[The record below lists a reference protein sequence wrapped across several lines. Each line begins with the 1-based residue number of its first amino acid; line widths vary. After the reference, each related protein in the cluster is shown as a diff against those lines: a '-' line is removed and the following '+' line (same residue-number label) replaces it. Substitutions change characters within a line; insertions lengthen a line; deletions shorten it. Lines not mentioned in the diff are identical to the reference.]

1 MKNAFFALRRSKH
14 SLLLAAGSLCLVVVL
29 AALLAGDIFTLPAS
43 LRHARN
49 PYDPARFGIPA
60 TIGGYKVLA
69 VFTSDNLDCMGPGEI
84 RLALQA
90 AAPNVD
96 AYLANNNLPAIQKEL
111 EQRGLNVEIEIDG
124 PGMTIAQIIREA
136 ARWNQGMDAYG
147 CFRSGGP
154 APTIGPQT
162 TIIP

>member
-111 EQRGLNVEIEIDG
+111 EQRGLNV
-124 PGMTIAQIIREA
+124 GMTIAQIIREA